1 MRKHVHILKKKRFK
15 EKASV
20 RERGTLPARCEGG
33 SVRREL
39 NEVGA
44 VAKYVFILG
53 R

>member
-1 MRKHVHILKKKRFK
+1 
-15 EKASV
+15 V
-20 RERGTLPARCEGG
+20 RERGTVPARCEGG